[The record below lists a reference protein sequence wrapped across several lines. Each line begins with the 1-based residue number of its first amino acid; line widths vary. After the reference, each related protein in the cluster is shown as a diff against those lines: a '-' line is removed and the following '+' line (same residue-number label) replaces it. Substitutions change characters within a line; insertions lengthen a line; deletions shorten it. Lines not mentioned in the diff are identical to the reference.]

1 MFKAAM
7 LWNWAILCCSIIED
21 MDIFWTKTLLT
32 KLQSLIFY
40 IIHGLGPGHLLD
52 RNPSNKVAVLYHT
65 WFRECGLSCFRSC
78 DPF

>member
-32 KLQSLIFY
+32 KLQSLTFY
-40 IIHGLGPGHLLD
+40 IIHLLD
-52 RNPSNKVAVLYHT
+52 RNPSNKVAVYIIH
-65 WFRECGLSCFRSC
+65 GLESVDCHVLEVVILSNMKV
-78 DPF
+78 